1 MTNKFINL
9 TPHTITI
16 IGKVG
21 NIVVPPSG
29 VIARCKVTEETVAEI
44 DCIEVVKTTYGEV
57 EGLPEKEDNTVCLVS
72 GFVMNALKGSG
83 RYDVMKP
90 YDFVRDEAGNII
102 GCRKLATIE
111 D

>member
-1 MTNKFINL
+1 MTKFVNL

-16 IGKVG
+16 ISKTR
-21 NIVVPPSG
+21 NIVVTPSG
-29 VIARCKVTEETVAEI
+29 IIARCKVTEETVAEVDGVEI
-44 DCIEVVKTTYGEV
+44 VKTDYGEV
-57 EGLPEKEDNTVCLVS
+57 EDLPEKEDNTIYIVS
-72 GFVMNALKGSG
+72 GFVMNSLKGSG

-90 YDFVRDEAGNII
+90 HDFVRDEAGNIV

>member
-1 MTNKFINL
+1 MTKFVNL

-16 IGKVG
+16 ITEVG
-21 NIVVPPSG
+21 NIIVPPSG
-29 VIARCKVTEETVAEI
+29 VIARCKVVEEIVAEV
-44 DCIEVVKTTYGEV
+44 DCIEIVKTAYGEV
-57 EGLPEKEDNTVCLVS
+57 EGLPEKKENTIYLVS
-72 GFVMNALKGSG
+72 GFVMNGLKGSG

-90 YDFVRDEAGNII
+90 HDFVRDEAGNII